1 MNTAEQFTRRTLPL
15 GLLCGALVAGTGC
28 SQSSDGPLER
38 VRELQARNQYEDTL
52 DDLRTLMDEDPT
64 DLEVNYLFGEA
75 LMHTG
80 EPSLAIWPLRRAV
93 ESSEY
98 AFEAGMLLAQATLD
112 SRTPEDA
119 IGAVDIALAAQPDNV
134 EALALRAHANFKA
147 ARHADALADIE
158 RAVELDPDNL
168 AILVPRVLV
177 LLEFERV
184 DEAEAAL
191 DAGRHAVETV
201 EDQLGEEIQ
210 ARLCLTNASFAVEN
224 GDQKSAEVMYAD
236 CLDAYPTQQLVVLQV
251 VDFYDA
257 IGQQER
263 ATVLLRRAFEE
274 TGATHFGYALSRRV
288 RRLGDEEQSIPPPVR
303 ETRETI
309 GWAGGTTGAAWKT
322 LGPAEPDLG
331 WLLYTRRTAARRIG
345 FRRFQR
351 FRSS

>member
-1 MNTAEQFTRRTLPL
+1 MNIADKFTRRILPL
-15 GLLCGALVAGTGC
+15 GLLCSALVAGAGC
-28 SQSSDGPLER
+28 PQWSDGPLDR
-38 VRELQARNQYEDTL
+38 VRELHARDQYEEAL

-64 DLEVNYLFGEA
+64 DLEVNYLFGKT

-93 ESSEY
+93 KSSEY
-98 AFEAGMLLAQATLD
+98 AFDAGMLLVQATLD

-134 EALALRAHANFKA
+134 EALALRAHANLKV
-147 ARHADALADIE
+147 ARHADALADVE

-191 DAGRHAVETV
+191 DAGHTVETT
-201 EDQLGEEIQ
+201 EDQVGEEIP
-210 ARLCLTNASFAVEN
+210 ARLCLTNAAFAFEN
-224 GDQKSAEVMYAD
+224 GDHKSAEVMYAD
-236 CLDAYPTQQLVVLQV
+236 CLDAYPTYQLVVLQI

-263 ATVLLRRAFEE
+263 ATALLRRTFEQ
-274 TGATHFGYALSRRV
+274 TRATHFGYALSRRV
-288 RRLGDEEQSIPPPVR
+288 RRLRDEEQSIPPPFR
-303 ETRETI
+303 E
-309 GWAGGTTGAAWKT
+309 A
-322 LGPAEPDLG
+322 
-331 WLLYTRRTAARRIG
+331 
-345 FRRFQR
+345 
-351 FRSS
+351 

>member
-1 MNTAEQFTRRTLPL
+1 MNTAEQFTRRILPL

-28 SQSSDGPLER
+28 AQSSDDPLDR
-38 VRELQARNQYEDTL
+38 VRGLHARNQYEETL
-52 DDLRTLMDEDPT
+52 DDLRALMDEDPT
-64 DLEVNYLFGEA
+64 VLEVNYLFGKA

-98 AFEAGMLLAQATLD
+98 AFEAGMLLARATLD

-134 EALALRAHANFKA
+134 EALALRAHANLKA
-147 ARHADALADIE
+147 ARHADALADVE
-158 RAVELDPDNL
+158 RAVELDPGNL

-201 EDQLGEEIQ
+201 EDQVGEETQ
-210 ARLCLTNASFAVEN
+210 ARLCLTNAAFAFEN
-224 GDQKSAEVMYAD
+224 GDHKSAEVMYAD

-263 ATVLLRRAFEE
+263 ATALLRRTFEE
-274 TGATHFGYALSRRV
+274 TRATQFGYALSRRV
-288 RRLGDEEQSIPPPVR
+288 RRLGDKEQPIPPPIR
-303 ETRETI
+303 EV
-309 GWAGGTTGAAWKT
+309 
-322 LGPAEPDLG
+322 
-331 WLLYTRRTAARRIG
+331 
-345 FRRFQR
+345 
-351 FRSS
+351 

>member
-1 MNTAEQFTRRTLPL
+1 MNTAEQFTRRMLPL

-28 SQSSDGPLER
+28 PQSSDDPLER
-38 VRELQARNQYEDTL
+38 VRELHARNQYEEAL

-64 DLEVNYLFGEA
+64 DLEVNYLFGKA

-93 ESSEY
+93 KSSEY
-98 AFEAGMLLAQATLD
+98 AFDAGMLLAQATLD

-134 EALALRAHANFKA
+134 EALALRAHANLKA
-147 ARHADALADIE
+147 ARHADALADVE

-191 DAGRHAVETV
+191 DAGHTVETA
-201 EDQLGEEIQ
+201 EDQVGEEIQ
-210 ARLCLTNASFAVEN
+210 ARLCLTNAAFAFEN
-224 GDQKSAEVMYAD
+224 GDHKSAEVMYAD
-236 CLDAYPTQQLVVLQV
+236 CLDAYPTYQLVVLQV

-263 ATVLLRRAFEE
+263 ATALLRRTFEQ
-274 TGATHFGYALSRRV
+274 TRATHFGYALSRRV
-288 RRLGDEEQSIPPPVR
+288 RRLGDEEQSIPPPIR
-303 ETRETI
+303 EV
-309 GWAGGTTGAAWKT
+309 
-322 LGPAEPDLG
+322 
-331 WLLYTRRTAARRIG
+331 
-345 FRRFQR
+345 
-351 FRSS
+351 